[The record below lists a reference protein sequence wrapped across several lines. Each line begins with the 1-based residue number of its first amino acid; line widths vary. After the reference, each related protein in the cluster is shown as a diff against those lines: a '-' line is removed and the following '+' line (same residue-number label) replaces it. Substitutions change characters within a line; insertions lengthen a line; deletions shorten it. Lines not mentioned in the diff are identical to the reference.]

1 MSYKIRDTYKIT
13 KTHEFSL
20 DYNNFNFLVIYGE
33 HINGWFIAIPN
44 WNICTEAGE
53 PTDVGYNTT
62 KIAQTHIRNIAPKY
76 LAWAIKEHWNDMNGK
91 VENKNR

>member
-20 DYNNFNFLVIYGE
+20 DYNDFNFIVIYGE

-53 PTDVGYNTT
+53 PTDVGYNAT
-62 KIAQTHIRNIAPKY
+62 KIAQTHICNIASKY
-76 LAWAIKEHWNDMNGK
+76 IAQAINEHWKGIKID
-91 VENKNR
+91 